1 MVYNEGGKGAVKLNV
16 KKYIFKNPNCL
27 LGKTVAITGSTGG
40 LGVEL
45 CKYLIALGA
54 DLILIDRNR
63 SLSLSLRE
71 QLLKIRSNASVVC
84 ITADL
89 EDLESVSLACD
100 ELEKHDIDF
109 FLHNAGAY
117 KIDRKK
123 CDTGFDNIFEINFVS
138 PYYII
143 NRILPRLK
151 ARGGKVLAVSS
162 IALSYSKTD
171 ASDIDFSTR
180 RACSLVY
187 GNAKRFLTYSLYG
200 LLSENG
206 VKFSIVHPG
215 IALTKIT
222 AHYPKWLFAIIKYPM
237 KIIFMSPKKAALSLL
252 AGFFDTTRQG
262 EWIGP
267 RLFNIWGLP
276 SKKRLRACD
285 DGEAQFI
292 YKTADKIYKR
302 LNDK

>member
-1 MVYNEGGKGAVKLNV
+1 MNV
-16 KKYIFKNPNCL
+16 KKFLCKNAGSL
-27 LGKTVAITGSTGG
+27 QGKTVAITGSTGG

-45 CKYLIALGA
+45 CKYLVVLGA

-63 SLSLSLRE
+63 ALSLALRE
-71 QLLKIRSNASVVC
+71 KLLEIRANASVFC

-89 EDLESVSLACD
+89 EDIDSVDAACETLLEHNV
-100 ELEKHDIDF
+100 DF

-123 CDTGFDNIFEINFVS
+123 CSTGFDNIFEINFVS

-143 NRILPRLK
+143 NRLLPHLNE
-151 ARGGKVLAVSS
+151 RGGKVLAVSS

-171 ASDIDFSTR
+171 KNDLDFSTR
-180 RACSLVY
+180 TACSLVY

-200 LLSENG
+200 LFSETQG
-206 VKFSIVHPG
+206 ATLSIVHPG
-215 IALTKIT
+215 ITLTKIT
-222 AHYPKWLFAIIKYPM
+222 AHYPKWLFALIKYPM
-237 KIIFMSPKKAALSLL
+237 KVIFMSPKKAALSLL
-252 AGFFDTTRQG
+252 AGFFDSTAEN

-276 SKKRLRACD
+276 SKKKLSACD
-285 DGEAQFI
+285 EDEAQFI
-292 YKTADKIYKR
+292 YKTAQDIYAR
-302 LNDK
+302 LEREQGAKKS